1 MVPGAA
7 YAASVRLRRAVRA
20 LVVDDDERVA
30 LVRFQYPDRVVWAA
44 PGGGVEEGEDDAATL
59 ARELSEE
66 LGLALDQPLGS
77 CVWVRTHVIPM
88 GRWDGQTERYYLV
101 RTPAF
106 EIAPE
111 LSPEALRAEGVV
123 DACWWSPA
131 ELDATHDVV
140 FAPRRLP
147 TLLRE
152 LLRYGPSATPLDV
165 GV

>member
-1 MVPGAA
+1 M
-7 YAASVRLRRAVRA
+7 RLRSAVRA
-20 LVVDDDERVA
+20 LVVDPDQRIA
-30 LVRFQYPDRVVWAA
+30 LVRFELPSGHVWAA

-59 ARELSEE
+59 ARELLEE

-106 EIAPE
+106 EIVPE

-131 ELDATHDVV
+131 ELDAAVDVV

-152 LLRYGPSATPLDV
+152 LLLDGPSATPLDV